1 MVYKFF
7 YKTSSGSGIANEPN
21 YQLTDK
27 LHKTIIRKFKKRK
40 VYSPFRDN
48 IWGVYLADM

>member
-7 YKTSSGSGIANEPN
+7 YKTSSGSGIAIEPN

-27 LHKTIIRKFKKRK
+27 LHKTIIRKLKKRK
-40 VYSPFRDN
+40 VYSSFRDN
-48 IWGVYLADM
+48 IWGAYSADM